1 VNVLPWQI
9 PLIVFVLS
17 VFLGFNDPIT
27 KSLTCE
33 MQTLA
38 IRAVRRTQ
46 QVSLQLYLGFFFV
59 RLEPTESW
67 LPLPLALPESLTSL
81 LDDLDGSVLPLSI
94 FPLSD
99 LPWSEPVFSGFELL
113 SGFELFSGWEL
124 FPGWELFS
132 GLELFSGFELFSGL
146 ELAGLLP
153 LDLLPDD
160 LLPDGLLPD
169 GLLPDGLLPDGLL
182 LTTGLSLEGF
192 VLAGLLLA
200 GLPFAGLPFAGLSL
214 VGLSPAGLLAAD
226 LPEPC
231 TLSEAL
237 AGLLIALDTWA
248 ARGLLGGLTA
258 LTSCLDKGFA
268 GSTFSVFSVF

>member
-1 VNVLPWQI
+1 
-9 PLIVFVLS
+9 
-17 VFLGFNDPIT
+17 
-27 KSLTCE
+27 

-67 LPLPLALPESLTSL
+67 LPLLLALPESLTSF
-81 LDDLDGSVLPLSI
+81 LDALDGSVLPLSI

-99 LPWSEPVFSGFELL
+99 LPWSVPVFSGFELFPSWAL
-113 SGFELFSGWEL
+113 FSGFEF
-124 FPGWELFS
+124 
-132 GLELFSGFELFSGL
+132 FSGFELFSGL

-153 LDLLPDD
+153 LGLLPDD
-160 LLPDGLLPD
+160 LLSA
-169 GLLPDGLLPDGLL
+169 GLL
-182 LTTGLSLEGF
+182 LTTCLSLE
-192 VLAGLLLA
+192 VLPPAGLLLVLA
-200 GLPFAGLPFAGLSL
+200 GLPFAGLPFADFSL
-214 VGLSPAGLLAAD
+214 VGFSPAGLLAPD

-231 TLSEAL
+231 KLSEAL

-248 ARGLLGGLTA
+248 ARGLLDGLTA
-258 LTSCLDKGFA
+258 LTSLTSLTSCLDAGFA

>member
-1 VNVLPWQI
+1 
-9 PLIVFVLS
+9 
-17 VFLGFNDPIT
+17 
-27 KSLTCE
+27 

-67 LPLPLALPESLTSL
+67 LPLPLALPESLTSF
-81 LDDLDGSVLPLSI
+81 LDALDGSVLPLSI

-99 LPWSEPVFSGFELL
+99 LPWSVPV
-113 SGFELFSGWEL
+113 
-124 FPGWELFS
+124 
-132 GLELFSGFELFSGL
+132 FSGFELFSGL

-153 LDLLPDD
+153 DD
-160 LLPDGLLPD
+160 LLSA
-169 GLLPDGLLPDGLL
+169 GLL
-182 LTTGLSLEGF
+182 LTTGLSLE
-192 VLAGLLLA
+192 VLPFAGLPFASLSFA
-200 GLPFAGLPFAGLSL
+200 GLPFAGLPFAVFSL

-248 ARGLLGGLTA
+248 ARGLLDGLTALTALTA
-258 LTSCLDKGFA
+258 LTSCLDAGFA
-268 GSTFSVFSVF
+268 GSTFSVF

>member
-17 VFLGFNDPIT
+17 LFLGFNDPIT

-67 LPLPLALPESLTSL
+67 LPLLLALPESLTSF
-81 LDDLDGSVLPLSI
+81 LDALDGSVLPLSI

-99 LPWSEPVFSGFELL
+99 LPWSVPVFSGFELFPGWAIFSGWAL
-113 SGFELFSGWEL
+113 FSGFEF
-124 FPGWELFS
+124 
-132 GLELFSGFELFSGL
+132 FSGFELFSGL

-153 LDLLPDD
+153 LGLLPDD
-160 LLPDGLLPD
+160 LLSA
-169 GLLPDGLLPDGLL
+169 GLL
-182 LTTGLSLEGF
+182 LTTGLSLE
-192 VLAGLLLA
+192 VLPPACLLLA
-200 GLPFAGLPFAGLSL
+200 GLPFADFSL

-231 TLSEAL
+231 TPSEAL

-258 LTSCLDKGFA
+258 LTSLTSCLDAGFA
-268 GSTFSVFSVF
+268 GSTFSVF